1 MTSKHLT
8 QLNNGAYTRHD
19 VHANT
24 FSAID
29 LTFTNPALS
38 IRCNWTV
45 HDNLMGSD
53 HYPIV
58 TEIEH
63 KFTFYHYAHV
73 PKWKLDKADWHQF
86 RTILKHKGITI
97 DDEADLDQCNEII
110 IEAILDASNEIIPK
124 TKQKN
129 KKAKS
134 VPRWDKNCSN
144 AVFNKVKAYRKY
156 RRYRTAYHYLQFKKL
171 RSETRDLIDQPKKK
185 NGMILYQH

>member
-1 MTSKHLT
+1 MAHTLDMM
-8 QLNNGAYTRHD
+8 YT
-19 VHANT
+19 NT

-58 TEIEH
+58 TEIEQ
-63 KFTFYHYAHV
+63 KFTFNDYAHV

-86 RTILKHKGITI
+86 RTILKLKGITI
-97 DDEADLDQCNEII
+97 DDEAELDQCNKII
-110 IEAILDASNEIIPK
+110 IEAILDASNETIPK

-129 KKAKS
+129 K
-134 VPRWDKNCSN
+134 NCTL
-144 AVFNKVKAYRKY
+144 VGRK
-156 RRYRTAYHYLQFKKL
+156 LFKCG
-171 RSETRDLIDQPKKK
+171 I
-185 NGMILYQH
+185 